1 MRASY
6 INIRSM
12 SPEIK
17 RESKVINSPQAQG
30 TEVLAR
36 FPVGSMLFSNANDQS
51 KGKFILIT
59 PCK

>member
-1 MRASY
+1 M
-6 INIRSM
+6 
-12 SPEIK
+12 PLEIK
-17 RESKVINSPQAQG
+17 REPKVINPPEAQG

-36 FPVGSMLFSNANDQS
+36 FPAGSMLFSNANDRL